1 MKSKQLIGVI
11 VVLVLIGTVVLLLS
25 TGGSD
30 PVGAFEDAGGPTIAP
45 GDNAPTDGAIADIA
59 STEVTGEGQEIVFEA
74 TLGAEIPERFEEESL
89 DLRWDIS
96 VDGEDLWIVA
106 VDFDFGPVATVSS
119 NVDGNSY
126 LATTSTET
134 FPGGVEVTGDTVT
147 VRLLPN
153 EVPDFPDEFTWVLTS
168 RLDADPGD
176 AASGTVGDRVPDTGA
191 GEYPN

>member
-1 MKSKQLIGVI
+1 MKGKQLIGLI
-11 VVLVLIGTVVLLLS
+11 FVLVLIGAVVLLLS

-45 GDNAPTDGAIADIA
+45 GDNAPTDGAIADVV

-74 TLGAEIPERFEEESL
+74 TLGTEIPERLEQSL

-96 VDGEDLWIVA
+96 VDGEEVWIVA
-106 VDFDFGPVATVSS
+106 VDFDFGAVATVSS
-119 NVDGNSY
+119 NVDDNSY

-134 FPGGVEVTGDTVT
+134 FPGGVEVSGDTVT
-147 VRLLPN
+147 VRLLPD

-168 RLDADPGD
+168 HLDADPGD
-176 AASGTVGDRVPDTGA
+176 AASGTMGDRVPDNGS